1 MELLKDT
8 ENICGQMVV
17 LIKVT
22 LSTESDMDME
32 FGRTIKKFI
41 KEIIEWIKNK
51 DLECIS
57 GLESK
62 FIKENSKMILER
74 VMVNYLA

>member
-1 MELLKDT
+1 
-8 ENICGQMVV
+8 
-17 LIKVT
+17 
-22 LSTESDMDME
+22 ME

-51 DLECIS
+51 DLGCIS